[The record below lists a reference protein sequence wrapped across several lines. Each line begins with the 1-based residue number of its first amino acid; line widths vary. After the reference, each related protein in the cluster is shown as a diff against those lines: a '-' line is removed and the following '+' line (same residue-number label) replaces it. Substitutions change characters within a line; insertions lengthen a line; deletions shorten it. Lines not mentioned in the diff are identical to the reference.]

1 MVLSRP
7 DRQSA
12 LFSLT
17 RRNGIIDRP
26 YTWTKSA
33 SFFPQ
38 IFFCSRRA
46 LGKPVEQP
54 GFDSRIGEPVA
65 SPDVDTGRVVYG

>member
-17 RRNGIIDRP
+17 QRNGIINRP

-33 SFFPQ
+33 SFFLQ
-38 IFFCSRRA
+38 LCSRSRRA

-65 SPDVDTGRVVYG
+65 SPDVDAGRVVYG